1 MSSKENKGLDFKYK
15 MKNILDIILDK
26 SSIENDVDTIRLSI
40 NNKDDIKKYWLNIDF
55 DKLDK
60 TFIEKEKLDKM
71 DEENYN
77 IDSIKLENT
86 EKEIFVPYCSD
97 NTSFD
102 KEVAIS
108 NMTSKNFMVEKVLCR
123 TLDDFLIENPID
135 IGLVKIDVQGFEMN
149 VLKGMSNFLEKSED
163 VTLIIE
169 WDEKHT
175 KQAGHSLDE
184 MMNFLTQR
192 NFVNTESLPGD
203 KIFKKNKKD

>member
-1 MSSKENKGLDFKYK
+1 
-15 MKNILDIILDK
+15 MKILEFAL
-26 SSIENDVDTIRLSI
+26 
-40 NNKDDIKKYWLNIDF
+40 F
-55 DKLDK
+55 D
-60 TFIEKEKLDKM
+60 
-71 DEENYN
+71 
-77 IDSIKLENT
+77 SNT

-123 TLDDFLIENPID
+123 TLDDFLIENPTD

-149 VLKGMSNFLEKSED
+149 VLKGMSNFLEKSDD